1 MAQTPEGYK
10 FPVNLS
16 LVDTEIPCIYWRFSY
31 FLTGVN
37 KNIQKTF
44 QQCFGKQKKLP
55 EKSLNSHVD
64 TYVVSVQINF
74 RQVQRQSSLCRAQ
87 ERKQM
92 IMEKMMNTKTERNT
106 FTKKIGKTVYIV
118 RYYFNE
124 EAKETMQEK
133 INRMLVTEA
142 SRQEMQLREV
152 T

>member
-10 FPVNLS
+10 FPINLS
-16 LVDTEIPCIYWRFSY
+16 F
-31 FLTGVN
+31 
-37 KNIQKTF
+37 
-44 QQCFGKQKKLP
+44 
-55 EKSLNSHVD
+55 VD

-74 RQVQRQSSLCRAQ
+74 RQGQRQSSLCRAQ

-124 EAKETMQEK
+124 EAKENMQEK

-142 SRQEMQLREV
+142 SRQEIQLGEV